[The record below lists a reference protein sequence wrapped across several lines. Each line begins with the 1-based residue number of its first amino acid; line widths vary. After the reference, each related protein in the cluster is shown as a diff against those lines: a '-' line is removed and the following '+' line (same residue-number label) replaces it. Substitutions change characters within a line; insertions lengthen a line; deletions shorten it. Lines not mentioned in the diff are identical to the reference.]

1 MNRKVKIPAI
11 YKHFKHT
18 EDGIPN
24 NYMYATIGVAETI
37 DIVNLP
43 IEEVNEGYG
52 FWVIETEKRLNRVHV
67 VLGKDNKFYIP
78 QRNWVLN
85 KGKYVIYS
93 SLYDGETY
101 ARPIEMFLSEVDHI
115 KYPNIKQKY
124 RFELMENDK

>member
-11 YKHFKHT
+11 YKHLKHT

-52 FWVIETEKRLNRVHV
+52 FWVIETEKSLNRVYV